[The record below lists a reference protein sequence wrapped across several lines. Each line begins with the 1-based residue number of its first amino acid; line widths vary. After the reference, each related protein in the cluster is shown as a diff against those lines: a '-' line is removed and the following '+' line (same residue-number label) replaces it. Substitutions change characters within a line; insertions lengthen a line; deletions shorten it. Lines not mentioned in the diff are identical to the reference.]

1 MFNHYCSRGSY
12 RVADFSSVGSRGG
25 SAHLERSEPEFKH
38 QTLPLTDVLR
48 GEGEDRVVD
57 PEERDQQQRGSS
69 KPPGNTCMDQGVS
82 WHHSPHSNETGLG
95 PMSRRHSQVN
105 TGLIP
110 TNVGGLKLLY
120 ENDDDADE
128 EHKVDLQET
137 K

>member
-1 MFNHYCSRGSY
+1 MFNPCFSKGSC
-12 RVADFSSVGSRGG
+12 RVADFSSGEALLGG
-25 SAHLERSEPEFKH
+25 SAHLEGSEPELKD
-38 QTLPLTDVLR
+38 QTLPLTDVLG
-48 GEGEDRVVD
+48 GEGKDRVVD

-69 KPPGNTCMDQGVS
+69 QPPGNTCVDQNVS
-82 WHHSPHSNETGLG
+82 RQSNETGHG
-95 PMSRRHSQVN
+95 PMSRCHSQVN

-120 ENDDDADE
+120 KNDDDADE